1 MLSSL
6 FGKILF
12 SLFDLFCG
20 FLIYRIFRYQRMK
33 AETATFYA
41 SFWILNPFVMFI
53 STRGSADTIVCFL
66 VYCTLYFLQTGWIG
80 CSAFV
85 YGLAIHFK
93 LFPVIYALIFFLYV
107 RSQGK
112 SAIMFALLTICSFS
126 FFTIGSW
133 TFYGKEYLNK
143 ALLYHATRL
152 DYHHSYSLLFYS
164 SYLSDKT
171 STYLSF
177 LVQALLLLILSIRR
191 YHQVFLA
198 VVVASL
204 LFVTF
209 NRVVT
214 AQYFLWWLAPL
225 ILEIPS
231 SSLSILQWVGLI
243 GVFLI
248 TQNVWNAIAYQ
259 LEFNGINLFL
269 PLWCACVLIFVVN
282 CVMIV
287 LLLRRHQ
294 ECSFGFQESSSQSLL
309 DKKTHC
315 RVCSTYQQYPFSFS
329 FMTYHSKSSRK
340 ELKQSIPFAPTP
352 LRIPSLR
359 NQTTSF
365 PLLITSLRRSHRYQ
379 ISQILSA
386 YPTALAQ
393 PLLEVTLSFS
403 FHSRSNLLQF
413 LHPLFMETNS
423 GIHSLLHFHTDVPI
437 SCSFKVM
444 MDLNNNTTLHTPITI
459 LQKAFNSSFLP
470 TTIFLLFLYQFIST
484 SI

>member
-1 MLSSL
+1 
-6 FGKILF
+6 
-12 SLFDLFCG
+12 
-20 FLIYRIFRYQRMK
+20 
-33 AETATFYA
+33 
-41 SFWILNPFVMFI
+41 
-53 STRGSADTIVCFL
+53 
-66 VYCTLYFLQTGWIG
+66 
-80 CSAFV
+80 
-85 YGLAIHFK
+85 
-93 LFPVIYALIFFLYV
+93 
-107 RSQGK
+107 
-112 SAIMFALLTICSFS
+112 
-126 FFTIGSW
+126 
-133 TFYGKEYLNK
+133 
-143 ALLYHATRL
+143 
-152 DYHHSYSLLFYS
+152 
-164 SYLSDKT
+164 
-171 STYLSF
+171 
-177 LVQALLLLILSIRR
+177 
-191 YHQVFLA
+191 
-198 VVVASL
+198 
-204 LFVTF
+204 
-209 NRVVT
+209 
-214 AQYFLWWLAPL
+214 
-225 ILEIPS
+225 
-231 SSLSILQWVGLI
+231 
-243 GVFLI
+243 
-248 TQNVWNAIAYQ
+248 
-259 LEFNGINLFL
+259 
-269 PLWCACVLIFVVN
+269 
-282 CVMIV
+282 MIV

-340 ELKQSIPFAPTP
+340 ELKQPIPFAPTP

-403 FHSRSNLLQF
+403 FHSRSNLLPF

-484 SI
+484 SIQEQHLGSSRFFNFPKAIPTKPFLSMSPELYTFIHSTRINFFSLLSFYYTFHIHSLHIIYQIRIQ